1 MRDTPV
7 PPDRIFLRPLAWR
20 TVNGTVYTWHQHA
33 SEGVE
38 YVRADPKPKGARTPW
53 S

>member
-7 PPDRIFLRPLAWR
+7 PPDRILLRPLARR
-20 TVNGTVYTWHQHA
+20 TENGTVYTWHLHA
-33 SEGVE
+33 SVE
-38 YVRADPKPKGARTPW
+38 YVRAEPKPKGARTPW